1 MGNPYEAPRAAAEAE
16 ADPAGAIA
24 GEELLAFA
32 GKGGEYYWWLWKHA
46 QGRNRL
52 LMGWNWWAALGNG
65 LWLAYRRMWRE
76 YVVFF
81 VGTILWEYLLYGVS
95 VLLKRDVQLGTLGNV
110 ALYVVG
116 MGLLGNGLYL
126 RRARLE
132 VAEARR
138 AYPGD
143 QMRQRA
149 QLRQVGG
156 TSWWWALAAL
166 GVSIAWYWVATALA
180 PIIGGLFT

>member
-1 MGNPYEAPRAAAEAE
+1 MTS
-16 ADPAGAIA
+16 
-24 GEELLAFA
+24 EELLAFA
-32 GKGGEYYWWLWKHA
+32 GKGGEYYWWRWKDA
-46 QGRNRL
+46 QGSDRL
-52 LMGWNWWAALGNG
+52 LMGWNVWAALGNG
-65 LWLAYRRMWRE
+65 LWMAYRRMWRE

-81 VGTILWEYLLYGVS
+81 VGTILWEYLLYAVS
-95 VLLKRDVQLGTLGNV
+95 VLLKRDVQLGTLGNL
-110 ALYVVG
+110 ALYIVG

-132 VAEARR
+132 VAEVRR
-138 AYPGD
+138 AFPGD

-156 TSWWWALAAL
+156 TNWWWALAAL
-166 GVSIAWYWVATALA
+166 GLSIAWYSVATALA